1 MSRASNYR
9 TWGQMNNQPD
19 INPSAPPGTKPKP
32 KSTITTE
39 LKDVNHLKFALKCSR
54 VVVVKAE
61 AEWCEPC
68 KVLAPKY
75 EELAASCANI
85 AGGFAFFTDDVDKE
99 NSPHAA
105 KVTAVPTFFVY
116 TDGDPV
122 PKKIFTGDFDQ
133 LSELI
138 KKIHFRFK
146 EDFDKQSVGG
156 TAKDAQSKS
165 ESDKSESTQAGN

>member
-39 LKDVNHLKFALKCSR
+39 LKDVNHLKFALKSSR

-61 AEWCEPC
+61 ADWCEPC

-75 EELAASCANI
+75 EELAASCA
-85 AGGFAFFTDDVDKE
+85 VV
-99 NSPHAA
+99 
-105 KVTAVPTFFVY
+105 VTHFSADGWVGYEPAVIV
-116 TDGDPV
+116 
-122 PKKIFTGDFDQ
+122 
-133 LSELI
+133 
-138 KKIHFRFK
+138 
-146 EDFDKQSVGG
+146 
-156 TAKDAQSKS
+156 
-165 ESDKSESTQAGN
+165 SD